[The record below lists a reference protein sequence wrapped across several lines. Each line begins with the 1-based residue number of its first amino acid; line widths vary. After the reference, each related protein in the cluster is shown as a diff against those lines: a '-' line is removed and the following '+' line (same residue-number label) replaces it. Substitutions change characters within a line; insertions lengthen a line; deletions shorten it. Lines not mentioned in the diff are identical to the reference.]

1 MLRVAAAAAALLAGG
16 DALGDAHRP
25 APAPAPPPPPPVAR
39 ARMLVARMNATEK
52 MTLLSGVYGL
62 GWAPPEEQAL
72 HGYVG
77 NVPSVPRLGIPWL
90 SLQDGPQGFRDGK
103 YGKGAFGKGEYLG
116 TSTQWP
122 SGLTIGATWDPE
134 LAGEWGA
141 GMGAEFRLKGA
152 NVQLGPGLN
161 VARVPQ
167 GGRNFE

>member
-1 MLRVAAAAAALLAGG
+1 
-16 DALGDAHRP
+16 
-25 APAPAPPPPPPVAR
+25 
-39 ARMLVARMNATEK
+39 MLVARMNATEK